1 MVSWGFWR
9 PWFQWWLEVFGQVN
23 VLTSSSPPYACLK
36 WWTAVSGFQESSLY
50 IQCFFSRVSG
60 SKATRVQ
67 EKWLIIVKR
76 WVTARQFY
84 WDWRNRPC
92 DTGDSAPIGLAGW
105 GTFRDFQKTQ
115 ARRLPLQVTLAID
128 VALLKLHIVI
138 SFIST
143 TLKV

>member
-1 MVSWGFWR
+1 M
-9 PWFQWWLEVFGQVN
+9 
-23 VLTSSSPPYACLK
+23 
-36 WWTAVSGFQESSLY
+36 
-50 IQCFFSRVSG
+50 
-60 SKATRVQ
+60 
-67 EKWLIIVKR
+67 KR

-84 WDWRNRPC
+84 WDWRNRPY
-92 DTGDSAPIGLAGW
+92 DTGDSAPIGLVGW

-115 ARRLPLQVTLAID
+115 ARTLPLQVTLAID